1 MSAEAVLQGAIHAAL
16 TGDAAF
22 VATGATVYD
31 MAPQAADG
39 GATVPFPYVEI
50 GMIVLAP
57 WDTYAELGF
66 DFVARI
72 HVRSRS
78 AGMKQGKDIQGAIYD
93 RLHRGALTL
102 TGYRLIDM
110 MFDSSTPLRAPDG
123 TFHGVSEFRGLIEKL

>member
-1 MSAEAVLQGAIHAAL
+1 MSAESMLQGALFTAL
-16 TGDAAF
+16 SGDAGVLA
-22 VATGATVYD
+22 AGATVFD
-31 MAPQAADG
+31 VAPQAGDG
-39 GATVPFPYVEI
+39 GAAAPFPYIEI
-50 GMIVLAP
+50 GMIVLSR

-102 TGYRLIDM
+102 TGYRLIDL
-110 MFDSSTPLRAPDG
+110 MFDSSTPMRAPDG
-123 TFHGVSEFRGLIEKL
+123 TFHGVSEFRGLMQKL